1 MRLET
6 WDLGL
11 ETTDEDRNMRQF
23 RNILAWQKADDLVIE
38 IYKITKDFP
47 RDELYSLVSQMRRS
61 ATSVAA
67 NIAEG
72 SSRSTTKDYLH
83 FLNIAKSSLTEL
95 EYYLHLTN
103 RLGYLDEINYE
114 RLDKQQDETARL
126 IYGLIAYIEK
136 NGN

>member
-1 MRLET
+1 
-6 WDLGL
+6 
-11 ETTDEDRNMRQF
+11 MRQF
-23 RNILAWQKADDLVIE
+23 RNILAWQKADDLIIE
-38 IYKITKDFP
+38 IYKVTSDFP
-47 RDELYSLVSQMRRS
+47 KDELYSLVSQMRRS

-72 SSRSTTKDYLH
+72 SSRSTSKDYLH

-126 IYGLIAYIEK
+126 IYGLIKHIEK
-136 NGN
+136 G